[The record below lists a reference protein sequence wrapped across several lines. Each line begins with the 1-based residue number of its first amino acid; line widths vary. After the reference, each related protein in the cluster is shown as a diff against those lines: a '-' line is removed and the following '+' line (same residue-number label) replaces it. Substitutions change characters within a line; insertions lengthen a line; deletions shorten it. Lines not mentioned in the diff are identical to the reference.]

1 METKNKKEVV
11 SYLIETHDFNSG
23 VPEDNYWDEIDCKGS
38 LDEAKAEYEK
48 QLATHDTLRLVRETR
63 TIIKQ
68 SCKASELPKF
78 ISEIEQSLDEVSKRV
93 HDCLL
98 SIEDQLTI
106 LKAITKNW

>member
-23 VPEDNYWDEIDCKGS
+23 VPEDNYWDEI
-38 LDEAKAEYEK
+38 
-48 QLATHDTLRLVRETR
+48 
-63 TIIKQ
+63 
-68 SCKASELPKF
+68 
-78 ISEIEQSLDEVSKRV
+78 EQSLDEVSKRV

-98 SIEDQLTI
+98 SLKDQLTI